1 MTISIKPLIALQQ
14 DLSNMKSVTLIQAML
29 NWTLAELAA
38 PYKNISD
45 NQQMDQ
51 MMFDPTDVNSWFT
64 HVVVPVLNRYLPS
77 DIPDDLT
84 AVFHNVLWVFSMDVV

>member
-1 MTISIKPLIALQQ
+1 MRSA
-14 DLSNMKSVTLIQAML
+14 TLIQAML

-45 NQQMDQ
+45 NQMDQ
-51 MMFDPTDVNSWFT
+51 NMFDPTNVNSWFT
-64 HVVVPVLNRYLPS
+64 HIVVPILNRYLPG

-84 AVFHNVLWVFSMDVV
+84 AVFHKVL